1 MGTVPNFRDLGGWP
15 ARGGRIRSG
24 LIFRSAEFAN
34 LEGDDLAAFERF
46 GIRSVYD
53 FRTADERKANP
64 NILPA
69 GTEYIVLDILAG
81 AQDAAP
87 AAILKA
93 TADPKTAGEVLGGGK
108 AVALLEDGYRQIA
121 GIPSALTGYR
131 QFFSAIAQ
139 PEHRPASFHCT
150 TGKDRTGWAAASFLL
165 LMGVSE
171 EDVLKE
177 YLLTN
182 EQLVPAMKPL
192 PDKFKAAGGDP
203 EILMPLVGVQ
213 QSYLGTALHE
223 MRTRW
228 GSIEGYFSEGLG
240 LDGTTIDRLCTS
252 YIEEASPTSDLTA
265 IDILVEPDDT
275 MKAKAG
281 EINERMLKSIPP
293 PAGFSLDEHHQ
304 PHITTEQCFVHTEAI
319 HHLVEDKA
327 KGVGIAFVVC
337 KPGPELLD
345 FQAEL
350 IDAVRPFT
358 GSGGTAEAFVRT
370 EAERDINPEGIAWAE
385 DFVRDHS
392 GADYFAHVTVGLA
405 MLDDLKVM
413 EAEPLE
419 PLTFG
424 AAGLAVH
431 QLGNQGTAAKLLKS
445 WRA

>member
-1 MGTVPNFRDLGGWP
+1 MARSPTTTSSTRWAAAPPIRACP
-15 ARGGRIRSG
+15 ERQRRAKRTERGGGRAGRG
-24 LIFRSAEFAN
+24 VDRRYGWHAARLRDVPRA
-34 LEGDDLAAFERF
+34 AAFGF
-46 GIRSVYD
+46 V
-53 FRTADERKANP
+53 
-64 NILPA
+64 
-69 GTEYIVLDILAG
+69 
-81 AQDAAP
+81 AAP
-87 AAILKA
+87 AVLLDRASRPGSGE
-93 TADPKTAGEVLGGGK
+93 TAVT
-108 AVALLEDGYRQIA
+108 
-121 GIPSALTGYR
+121 
-131 QFFSAIAQ
+131 
-139 PEHRPASFHCT
+139 
-150 TGKDRTGWAAASFLL
+150 AAASTSRPPARSGPARPARRAAAWPRLL
-165 LMGVSE
+165 TRVCRPDENGDGVTTTFARSDLRFRRVSE
-171 EDVLKE
+171 PGGGRSRRPRAASADV
-177 YLLTN
+177 
-182 EQLVPAMKPL
+182 
-192 PDKFKAAGGDP
+192 
-203 EILMPLVGVQ
+203 LMPLVGVR